1 MLMIT
6 IDARSI
12 NARDDL
18 IMSLLACRN
27 SDLYSVSVITIVSL
41 SIYKKN
47 NPNNGVQKKKIHI
60 RTTFGTPKKYRI
72 HLLDHL
78 NPTLIA
84 QSILRS
90 NWTVDRNL

>member
-47 NPNNGVQKKKIHI
+47 NPNNGVQKKIHI
-60 RTTFGTPKKYRI
+60 RTAFGTLKKYRI
-72 HLLDHL
+72 QLLDHL

-84 QSILRS
+84 
-90 NWTVDRNL
+90 